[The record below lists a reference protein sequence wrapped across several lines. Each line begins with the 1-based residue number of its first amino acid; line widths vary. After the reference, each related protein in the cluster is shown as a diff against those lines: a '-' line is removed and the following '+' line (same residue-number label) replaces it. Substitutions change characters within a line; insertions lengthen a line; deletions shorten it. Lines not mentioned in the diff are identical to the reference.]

1 MCPAAPAGISSPKD
15 IAKRKRQVYN
25 RRESQSRGRRPKR
38 EGGLTLDD
46 TKERIIFA
54 AMKAVRQYGLEGVRI
69 QNVSELAG
77 LSPGAIY
84 RYFSGKEQLLMECF
98 TYVDK
103 QAAAIFE
110 HLAFNTWAL
119 FTRPMQVVK
128 GLWIPYFRFW
138 TSHPDETVFYH
149 RFRDSAFFPK
159 YDKSRD
165 VGYFRIFIGMV
176 QAFKRVFPG
185 LNRIN
190 QDLLWLH
197 ILTSTVMY
205 AKYVVEGVLPNNQE
219 TEETVFQL
227 LSTGLSGYL
236 KPEKPQRAKRQ

>member
-1 MCPAAPAGISSPKD
+1 M
-15 IAKRKRQVYN
+15 
-25 RRESQSRGRRPKR
+25 
-38 EGGLTLDD
+38 DD
-46 TKERIIFA
+46 TKTRIIFA
-54 AMKAVRQYGLEGVRI
+54 AIKAVREYGLEGVRI

-77 LSPGAIY
+77 ISPGAIY
-84 RYFSGKEQLLMECF
+84 RYFDGKEQLLAECF

-110 HLAFNTWAL
+110 HLKFNPLTML
-119 FTRPMQVVK
+119 TNPMGAVK
-128 GLWIPYFRFW
+128 GLWLPYFRFW

-165 VGYFRIFIGMV
+165 ISYFKTFIGMV
-176 QAFKRVFPG
+176 DAFKKVFPR

-197 ILTSTVMY
+197 VLTSTVLY
-205 AKYVVEGVLPNNQE
+205 AKYVVEGVLPNDEE

-227 LSTGLSGYL
+227 LTTGLSGYL
-236 KPEKPQRAKRQ
+236 KPEKPSKKTSG